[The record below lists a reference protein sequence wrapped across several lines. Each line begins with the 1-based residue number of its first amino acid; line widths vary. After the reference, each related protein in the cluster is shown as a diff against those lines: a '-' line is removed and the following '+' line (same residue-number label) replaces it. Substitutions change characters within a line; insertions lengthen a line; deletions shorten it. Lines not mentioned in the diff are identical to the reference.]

1 MIMMNC
7 EMAATKA
14 AQVVRHGDH
23 DLSADEDDDDDDK
36 DDDDDEP
43 CDGNAVFTPSD
54 VDKAVLTLRA
64 PLAHQ

>member
-23 DLSADEDDDDDDK
+23 DLSADEDDDDDD
-36 DDDDDEP
+36 EP
-43 CDGNAVFTPSD
+43 CDGNAVLTPSD

>member
-1 MIMMNC
+1 MMSS
-7 EMAATKA
+7 EMVATKA

-23 DLSADEDDDDDDK
+23 DLSADEDDDDD
-36 DDDDDEP
+36 EP
-43 CDGNAVFTPSD
+43 CDGNAVLTPSD

>member
-1 MIMMNC
+1 MMNC

-23 DLSADEDDDDDDK
+23 DLSADE
-36 DDDDDEP
+36 DDDDEP